1 MKRILLSGMLFLGI
15 GANAQLAAGS
25 IAPDFTLTDING
37 VSHHLY
43 SYLDDGK
50 TVFIDISATW
60 CDPCFQYHGT
70 NALEDLWVAH
80 GPTGGTNVS
89 SSTSND
95 VVVLFIEG
103 DGTTNDADLH
113 GTGTN
118 TMGDWVS
125 GVSHPIIDPVTTEI
139 DAFNADYAVGYFPTV
154 YKICP
159 NRQVTEVGTV
169 AADELYAA
177 VASCPSASGVNNPG
191 LTAYV
196 GETSSCS
203 AIDVNVT
210 LQNLGSAALTS
221 ATLVLKQGSTILSTY
236 NWTGNL
242 ATYGSET
249 VTVGQVTPT
258 SPTTYTIEI
267 TSTDDVTT
275 NNALTQLL
283 SNAPAAATSDVTI
296 LITTDQYGS
305 DTQWELLNEAGTA
318 VASGGPYTDQ
328 GDAGAYPQTPVVYTT
343 PAADECYTLSI
354 TDVYGDGLDAGY
366 GTGSY
371 SVTDGNGNELVSY
384 VPFTTA
390 ITGKFR
396 SGSGGSTG
404 SIKELDE
411 ITYKVFPNPASDKL
425 TITFEAVNLNY
436 TIELL
441 DLTGRIILTNEYL
454 NLSGS
459 QEISI
464 PVTGVSS
471 GNYIVKISTENVSI
485 NKKVSV
491 K

>member
-1 MKRILLSGMLFLGI
+1 MKRILLTGMLFLGM

-25 IAPDFTLTDING
+25 TAPDFTLTDING

-43 SYLDDGK
+43 SYLDAGK
-50 TVFIDISATW
+50 TVFIDVSATW

-70 NALEDLWVAH
+70 HALENLWVAH

-95 VVVLFIEG
+95 VIVLFIEG
-103 DGTTNDADLH
+103 DGTTDNADLH

-118 TMGDWVS
+118 TLGDWVT
-125 GVSHPIIDPVTTEI
+125 GVSHPIIDPATAEI
-139 DAFNADYAVGYFPTV
+139 DAFNTDYAIGYFPTV

-169 AADELYAA
+169 DAAALYAT
-177 VASCPSASGVNNPG
+177 VAECPTASGANNPG

-196 GETSSCS
+196 GETSSCA
-203 AIDVNVT
+203 AIDVTVT
-210 LQNLGSAALTS
+210 LQNLGTNPLTS
-221 ATLVLKQGSTILSTY
+221 ATIDLKQGSTVLNTF

-242 ATYGSET
+242 ATYATEN
-249 VTVGQVTPT
+249 VIVGQVTPN

-275 NNALTQLL
+275 NNTITQLL
-283 SNAPAAATSDVTI
+283 SNAPVAATSDVTI

-328 GDAGAYPQTPVVYTT
+328 SAAGAYPQTPVTYTAPT
-343 PAADECYTLSI
+343 ADECYTLSI

-390 ITGKFR
+390 VTGKFK

-411 ITYKVFPNPASDKL
+411 TSYKIFPNPVSDKL
-425 TITFEAVNLNY
+425 TITFEAANLNY
-436 TIELL
+436 TIDLL
-441 DLTGRIILTNEYL
+441 DLTGRVIITNEYL
-454 NLSGS
+454 NLNGS

-464 PVTGVSS
+464 PVTGVSP
-471 GNYIVKISTENVSI
+471 GNYMIKISTETIFI
-485 NKKVSV
+485 NKKVSI